1 MAVSLTYQQTE
12 EKLKRFQTDIYSADD
27 VPYMILEAFGKH
39 EAEVRRY
46 RAGKGV
52 VASFRGGLLIK
63 NLLAF
68 QSCDEWLLD
77 TTLDAM
83 KHNDMVRKAAPKIL
97 MVSDGER
104 ILAYDMREHETYDQ
118 PLKKLY
124 INFQFFYPLVGVER
138 VRAVEENPAD
148 VKAAEKMAKLHDE
161 IRAFNDYSSTDDLH
175 DLNIFMSRLL
185 FCFFAEDTGIF
196 EENLFTS
203 SIERY
208 TKKDGSDT
216 AQYIEEAFGVMDK
229 RVKERHDIPEIITQF
244 PYVNGS
250 LFSKK
255 ITIPQMGKKARQL
268 LIECGALNW
277 KDINPDIFG
286 SMIQAVVSPEERGS
300 LGMHYT
306 SVPNIMKVIQPLFL
320 NRLYEDFANAQNDIK
335 RLAQLLIRLSSIRFF
350 DPACGSGNFLI
361 IAYKELRKLE
371 IQIWKRIQELEE
383 GQVRLPFV
391 NVTIDQFYGIEI
403 DDFAC
408 EVAELSLRLAEH
420 QMNTVFMK
428 EFAEVNIP
436 ALPLKKMEHIER
448 GNACRIDWD
457 AVCPHDP
464 EDEVYVMGNPPYLGN
479 KMQEATHRQDMQ
491 HVFISD
497 IGELDYIGCWF
508 KLGADYIRNSKAK
521 YAFVTTN
528 SICQGQQVALLWKR
542 ILTEN
547 LQIYFAYTSFKW
559 ANNAKYNAGVTC
571 NIVGVEDIAFDKSS
585 KYIYTDG
592 KAISAKN
599 ISPYLIDSRTI
610 YIENRTTP
618 LCNVPEIGI
627 GNQPIDDGNYLFY
640 QDEKDDFI
648 AKEPTS
654 EKYFRRWLGAEEF
667 ISGKVRYCLWLGD
680 CKKEEIDSMPLCKER
695 VENVR
700 AFRLKSPR
708 SSTLQ
713 LANTPTRF
721 QVENMPTSEYLLI
734 PSTSSENRKYVPIG
748 FIKPEV
754 ISSNAVL
761 IIQNANLVLFGI
773 LTSYM
778 HMLWLSSI
786 GGKLETRY
794 RYSAKVVYNN
804 FPFPRLTNAQ
814 KQAIESAAEEVLLT
828 REDFPSMTLAELYD
842 PNTMPAPLREAH
854 SKLDS
859 IVEQC
864 YSSQPFISDEQRLE
878 TLFRLYERLTDKH

>member
-12 EKLKRFQTDIYSADD
+12 EKLRHFQTDIYSADD

-138 VRAVEENPAD
+138 VRVVEENPAD

-196 EENLFTS
+196 EDNLFTS

-229 RVKERHDIPEIITQF
+229 RVKERHNIPEIITQF

-250 LFSKK
+250 LFSKQ

-320 NRLYEDFANAQNDIK
+320 NRLYEDFANAKNDK
-335 RLAQLLIRLSSIRFF
+335 KQLAQLLIRLSSMRFF

-371 IQIWKRIQELEE
+371 IQIWKRLQELEK
-383 GQVRLPFV
+383 GQVSLPFV

-420 QMNTVFMK
+420 QMNTIFMK

-464 EDEVYVMGNPPYLGN
+464 DDEIYVMGNPPYLGSR
-479 KMQEATHRQDMQ
+479 RQDETQKADMQ
-491 HVFISD
+491 HIFATD
-497 IGELDYIGCWF
+497 FGEMDYICCWF
-508 KLGADYIRNSKAK
+508 KLGTDYIRDSKAK
-521 YAFVTTN
+521 FSFVTTN
-528 SICQGQQVALLWKR
+528 SVCQGLHVALLWKR
-542 ILTEN
+542 ILTGN
-547 LQIYFAYTSFKW
+547 MAIFFAYTSFKW

-571 NIVGVEDIAFDKSS
+571 NIIGLEDTAFEKSA
-585 KYIYTDG
+585 KYIYTG
-592 KAISAKN
+592 TQASLAKN
-599 ISPYLIDSRTI
+599 ISPYLIDSKNI
-610 YIENRTTP
+610 YIDSRTLP
-618 LCNVPEIGI
+618 LCNMPQMNF
-627 GNQPIDDGNYLFY
+627 GNMPADGGKLILSTE
-640 QDEKDDFI
+640 EKDALENQYPTISKFI
-648 AKEPTS
+648 KP
-654 EKYFRRWLGAEEF
+654 LIGAEEF
-667 ISGKVRYCLWLGD
+667 INGKQRWCIWLYNED
-680 CKKEEIDSMPLCKER
+680 EKEYMQIPVIRER
-695 VENVR
+695 ISELREVR
-700 AFRLKSPR
+700 AA
-708 SSTLQ
+708 SSRPQ
-713 LANTPTRF
+713 LADIPHLFAQITQPMNTA
-721 QVENMPTSEYLLI
+721 VIVI
-734 PSTSSENRKYVPIG
+734 PSVSSERRQYVPMSILPNGNIVANSCMVIG
-748 FIKPEV
+748 
-754 ISSNAVL
+754 SDS
-761 IIQNANLVLFGI
+761 LVLFGF
-773 LTSYM
+773 LTSSM
-778 HMLWLSSI
+778 HMLWLRTI
-786 GGKLETRY
+786 GGKLKTDY
-794 RYSAKVVYNN
+794 RYSAKIVYNN
-804 FPFPRLTNAQ
+804 FPFPRLTVAQ
-814 KQAIESAAEEVLLT
+814 RQSIEQAAEDVLLT
-828 REDFPSMTLAELYD
+828 REDYPSLTLADLYD
-842 PNTMPAPLREAH
+842 PNTMPEPLRNAH
-854 SKLDS
+854 RKLDS

-864 YSSQPFISDEQRLE
+864 YSTQPFISDEQRLE